1 MLWQIAEL
9 VDAAPHSREDQR
21 LRFEVSSMTNSLF
34 RVAAGLPGTSVELD
48 RQQYT
53 IKRTELGKVLAHT
66 RVDPAVRQQIRT
78 LVDDRARQTGELGR
92 GAAARRQ

>member
-1 MLWQIAEL
+1 
-9 VDAAPHSREDQR
+9 
-21 LRFEVSSMTNSLF
+21 MTDSLF

-53 IKRTELGKVLAHT
+53 IKRTKLGKVLART

-78 LVDDRARQTGELGR
+78 LVDDRARQAGELRR